1 MIIQALKVPDETYE
15 QYQKY
20 NGADPKAAMALQ
32 LNRFRGVD
40 PTSRII
46 LVPREERIELERLLA
61 TDIESAKQ
69 LVALIRH
76 VLTVS
81 VAGSEVTLTK
91 DQAQRIA
98 DQARFQGQSVPEY
111 VKTQGEWAM
120 EHVAGGGVA

>member
-46 LVPREERIELERLLA
+46 LIPREERIELERLLA

-98 DQARFQGQSVPEY
+98 DQARFQGQTVPEY

-120 EHVAGGGVA
+120 EHVAG